1 LILKGKKMAKNGKK
15 DTDNSLSKTE
25 LKVLMRQFG
34 VTMQSIAD
42 NSGFSKVDV
51 SRIMNEEMENKIM
64 VTARRLVKQKW
75 DRSEHLKEMLA

>member
-1 LILKGKKMAKNGKK
+1 MAKKGKKSTN
-15 DTDNSLSKTE
+15 DSLSKTE

-64 VTARRLVKQKW
+64 VTARRLVKQ
-75 DRSEHLKEMLA
+75 

>member
-1 LILKGKKMAKNGKK
+1 MAKNGKK

-51 SRIMNEEMENKIM
+51 SRIMNEEMEAKIM

>member
-1 LILKGKKMAKNGKK
+1 MAKSGRK
-15 DTDNSLSKTE
+15 DTNNSLSKTE
-25 LKVLMRQFG
+25 LKVLMKQFG

-64 VTARRLVKQKW
+64 VTARRLVKQNWEK
-75 DRSEHLKEMLA
+75 SEHLKEMLA